1 MAGAEFYAN
10 ENFLVPAFE
19 VRLEG
24 KAGEKIA
31 MRDVQEIT
39 FTDDMAAP
47 GTFEFVLNDWDVVT
61 KSVKYSSP
69 WNAQGQPS
77 KIDGQT
83 DAPNFEPGVR
93 LELLFG
99 YIGRNPIQPI
109 MTGEII
115 SLSPSFPASGMPTV
129 RVRAIDADFRDLQ
142 RIMIE
147 GEYEG
152 TTKDIISKLCNENNY
167 EPDVSQITEPGE
179 PKQKAAVE
187 GTLYDALTSR
197 AKDYRMFFGFA
208 PPPPTPN
215 GQKVKKATIRF
226 TRLAAQ
232 KEEPV
237 AEFRWGRTLQ
247 SFTPVMSSSSQISEV
262 IVSGPDTSAKKDK
275 RNIRVSMKMSELPWL
290 AEALG
295 PTGLAAVE
303 ASGKGI
309 KELLKPSNLKTE
321 ADAKK
326 AAVDRLTEIASTLIT
341 ATGTSIGVPALRA
354 GTRIKVLDIGL
365 RFEGIYLL
373 TQTTH
378 TIGGSGYTTSF
389 QARKEILNV

>member
-1 MAGAEFYAN
+1 MASAEFYAN

-24 KAGEKIA
+24 KGAEKIA
-31 MRDVQEIT
+31 MRDVQEVS

-47 GTFEFVLNDWDVVT
+47 GTFEFVINDWDIVT
-61 KSVKYSSP
+61 KAVKYSSP
-69 WNAQGQPS
+69 WNAQGQPT
-77 KIDGQT
+77 KLDGQT
-83 DAPNFEPGVR
+83 DAPNFEPGTR

-99 YIGRNPIQPI
+99 YIGKSAIQPI
-109 MTGEII
+109 MTGEVVSI
-115 SLSPSFPASGMPTV
+115 SPSFPASGMPTL

-142 RIMIE
+142 RILIE
-147 GEYEG
+147 GEYQG
-152 TTKDIISKLCNENNY
+152 TNKDIISKLCSDNGY
-167 EPDVSQITEPGE
+167 EADVNQITEPGE
-179 PKQKAAVE
+179 AKPKAAVE
-187 GTLYDALTSR
+187 GTLYDALASR

-208 PPPPTPN
+208 PPPPAAA
-215 GQKVKKATIRF
+215 GQPVKKATIRF

-247 SFTPVMSSSSQISEV
+247 SFTPVMSSSSQVSHV
-262 IVSGPDTSAKKDK
+262 IVCAQDPSAKKDK
-275 RNIRVSMKMSELPWL
+275 RNIRVTMKMTDLPWQ
-290 AEALG
+290 ANALG

-309 KELLKPSNLKTE
+309 TEILKPSNVKTE

-326 AAVDRLTEIASTLIT
+326 AATDRLTEIASSLIT
-341 ATGTSIGVPALRA
+341 ATGTSIGLPALRA
-354 GTRIKVLDIGL
+354 GTRIKILDVGA
-365 RFEGIYLL
+365 RFEGTYLL

-378 TIGGSGYTTSF
+378 TIGGSGYSTSF
-389 QARKEILNV
+389 QARKEVLSV